1 MVASTVFRWSATC
14 KQQSNGQHQYCFHLR
29 YPLIVAGSSTI
40 RQSKTILARSW
51 AVASRLLLSKTN
63 AAKVWV
69 VYQKNMRKTIL
80 LAGCAL
86 LLGTTVIAGDF
97 AADPLDFR
105 NPQQDLFDNL
115 SEMLRETKELQSCEK
130 QQEEALQRFLKA
142 GLSLNAAALMA
153 HNQYPCDWPRER
165 AENHSVLI
173 LCAVGFR
180 KRGDVHRPSPI
191 SNDDEEL

>member
-1 MVASTVFRWSATC
+1 
-14 KQQSNGQHQYCFHLR
+14 
-29 YPLIVAGSSTI
+29 
-40 RQSKTILARSW
+40 
-51 AVASRLLLSKTN
+51 
-63 AAKVWV
+63 
-69 VYQKNMRKTIL
+69 MRKTIL

-86 LLGTTVIAGDF
+86 LLGTTVMAGDF

-115 SEMLRETKELQSCEK
+115 SVMLRETKELQSCEK

-165 AENHSVLI
+165 RRI
-173 LCAVGFR
+173 IRC
-180 KRGDVHRPSPI
+180 
-191 SNDDEEL
+191 